1 MPTAGTKDCP
11 SVEHGDG
18 ADLVAVTRADERL
31 EKGGLD
37 GSAVWK
43 RVPRAIEARTKPR
56 EGEAVHWPVLE
67 TRPDGQA

>member
-1 MPTAGTKDCP
+1 MA
-11 SVEHGDG
+11 S
-18 ADLVAVTRADERL
+18 TRADERL

-43 RVPRAIEARTKPR
+43 RVLRAIEARATPR
-56 EGEAVHWPVLE
+56 EGEAVNWPVLE